1 MEQIKRANLAF
12 HFAERLKSNF
22 LIVFS
27 MVNLEDDKLESGRE
41 MLQAALYALRREIN
55 IAKRYISSRELE
67 LAEMKVVEAEGN
79 LRLSEY
85 EEARK
90 NLSEGLSHVTTVC
103 GNSIK
108 ILREKDLL

>member
-1 MEQIKRANLAF
+1 MEEIKRANLAF

-22 LIVFS
+22 LITFA
-27 MVNLEDDKLESGRE
+27 MTNLENNKLEKGKE
-41 MLQAALYALRREIN
+41 MLQAALYALRGEIN

-79 LRLSEY
+79 LRLSLY
-85 EEARK
+85 EEFRK
-90 NLSEGLSHVTTVC
+90 NLSEGLSHITTIG

-108 ILREKDLL
+108 VLREKDLL